1 MLCIAGL
8 SSIDA
13 VFLLI
18 IIFDERKVDAAEA
31 IGTIIAGKLRPG
43 FSTTLIPR
51 KYSIPVF
58 SVRRG

>member
-8 SSIDA
+8 SSIDT

-43 FSTTLIPR
+43 FSKQKGKKLQ
-51 KYSIPVF
+51 
-58 SVRRG
+58 RRQLK